1 MNKLLP
7 WILAVCFGLAA
18 IWLAELYA
26 SGRIENALLN
36 DRLRLAEMETQA
48 IRNQMEAERIVERR
62 QLADAL
68 GQAQPAPGQ
77 AAGMQPKPAAK

>member
-18 IWLAELYA
+18 LWLAELYV
-26 SGRIENALLN
+26 SGRVENALLN
-36 DRLRLAEMETQA
+36 DQLRLAELESQA
-48 IRNQMEAERIVERR
+48 IRNQLEAERILERR

-68 GQAQPAPGQ
+68 GQAQPTPGQ
-77 AAGMQPKPAAK
+77 ATGMQPKPGGK

>member
-18 IWLAELYA
+18 IWLAELYM
-26 SGRIENALLN
+26 SGRVENALLH
-36 DRLRLAEMETQA
+36 DQLRLTEMESQA
-48 IRNQMEAERIVERR
+48 IRNQLEAERIVERR

-77 AAGMQPKPAAK
+77 ATGMQPQPAGK

>member
-18 IWLAELYA
+18 IWLAKLYM
-26 SGRIENALLN
+26 SDRVENALLR
-36 DRLRLAEMETQA
+36 DQLRLAEMESQA
-48 IRNQMEAERIVERR
+48 IHNQLEAERIVERR

-68 GQAQPAPGQ
+68 RKTQPAPDP
-77 AAGMQPKPAAK
+77 ATGMQPAAK